1 MEEQKIDLNSLIVVE
16 TIPKI
21 RETLSVISDEID
33 REIEQALALDCTE
46 ESKSEVKKARANL
59 TKIKTALEERR
70 KVVKEQVLQPY
81 QSFEQVYNELVKDK
95 LTEADKTLKER
106 IDDIENS
113 QKAEKYQH
121 IFDFATE
128 YVNFHHLEGLVDTKT
143 LIPNAT
149 LSASEKS
156 LKEQTRGEIE
166 RVANEVTIIRQ
177 EDNSDEV
184 LAEYFGNGYNYAKAK
199 LEVLNRHQK
208 YHEFQAHRF
217 DDLVAENYI
226 KYAPKDEEEIT
237 APKEVVEEELIECTF
252 TVNATKEQLI
262 QIKNYLQELGVKYE

>member
-33 REIEQALALDCTE
+33 KEIEQALALDCTE

-81 QSFEQVYNELVKDK
+81 QNFEQVYNELVKDK

-121 IFDFATE
+121 IFDFAAE

-143 LIPNAT
+143 LIPNVT

-156 LKEQTRGEIE
+156 LKEQTKGEIE
-166 RVANEVTIIRQ
+166 RVANEVAIIRQ

-208 YHEFQAHRF
+208 YQEFQAHRF
-217 DDLVAENYI
+217 DDLVVEKYI
-226 KYAPKDEEEIT
+226 KYVPKDEEEIT
-237 APKEVVEEELIECTF
+237 APKEIVEEELIECTF

>member
-33 REIEQALALDCTE
+33 KEIKQALALDCTE

-113 QKAEKYQH
+113 QKAEKYQR
-121 IFDFATE
+121 ILDFATE

-143 LIPNAT
+143 LIPNVT

-156 LKEQTRGEIE
+156 LKEQTKGEIE
-166 RVANEVTIIRQ
+166 RVANEVAIIRQ

-199 LEVLNRHQK
+199 LEVLNRHLIV
-208 YHEFQAHRF
+208 HEFQAHKF
-217 DDLVAENYI
+217 NDLVVGNLF
-226 KYAPKDEEEIT
+226 KSAPKDEEEIT
-237 APKEVVEEELIECTF
+237 APKEIVEEELIECTF

-262 QIKNYLQELGVKYE
+262 QIKNYLQEMGVKYE